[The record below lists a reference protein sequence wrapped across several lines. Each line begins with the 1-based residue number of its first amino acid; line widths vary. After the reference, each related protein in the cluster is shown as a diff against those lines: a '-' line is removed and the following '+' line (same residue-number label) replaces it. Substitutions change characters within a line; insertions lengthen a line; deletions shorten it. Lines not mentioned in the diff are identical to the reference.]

1 MKHRLLTTL
10 VSASTALAC
19 LPAFAQD
26 APRTAQAAPAQ
37 KSQRDARLPSERIE
51 ARLAELKT
59 ALRITDAQ
67 QPQWNAFADTLRKQ
81 ARAGDQRMKERMAQ
95 RQKGAK
101 PAPLTAIQ
109 RLERRQAFLAAAS
122 ARTGEVLA
130 AAKPLYAALS
140 PEQQK
145 IADDLLAKRGGR
157 RGHHQGGPRHS

>member
-1 MKHRLLTTL
+1 MKHWLLTTL
-10 VSASTALAC
+10 VSASTALGSVSA
-19 LPAFAQD
+19 LAQD
-26 APRTAQAAPAQ
+26 APTTAQAAPAQ
-37 KSQRDARLPSERIE
+37 KSQRQARMPSERVE
-51 ARLAELKT
+51 ARLTELKN
-59 ALRITDAQ
+59 ALKITDAQ
-67 QPQWNAFADTLRKQ
+67 QSQWNSFADTLRKQ

-95 RQKGAK
+95 RQQGAK

-145 IADDLLAKRGGR
+145 IADDLLAKRAGH
-157 RGHHQGGPRHS
+157 RGQHHGGPRKS

>member
-1 MKHRLLTTL
+1 MKHWLLTTL
-10 VSASTALAC
+10 VSASTALASV
-19 LPAFAQD
+19 PALAQD
-26 APRTAQAAPAQ
+26 ASSNQAAPAQ
-37 KSQRDARLPSERIE
+37 KSQRQARMPSERIE

-59 ALRITDAQ
+59 ALGITDAQ
-67 QPQWNAFADTLRKQ
+67 QSQWNAFADTLRKQ

-95 RQKGAK
+95 RQEGVK

-122 ARTGEVLA
+122 ARTSEVLA

-157 RGHHQGGPRHS
+157 GGHPHGGHRRS

>member
-1 MKHRLLTTL
+1 MKHWLITTL
-10 VSASTALAC
+10 VSASTALASVPV
-19 LPAFAQD
+19 LAQD
-26 APRTAQAAPAQ
+26 APAPQAAPAQ
-37 KSQRDARLPSERIE
+37 KSQRQVRLPSERVE

-59 ALRITDAQ
+59 ALKITEAQ

-81 ARAGDQRMKERMAQ
+81 ARAGDERVKERMAQ

-101 PAPLTAIQ
+101 PVQLTAIQ

-145 IADDLLAKRGGR
+145 IADDLIAKRASG
-157 RGHHQGGPRHS
+157 RGHHHGQHRKS